1 MACGTMH
8 EHALKCLWKVIS
20 ERIVEMS
27 FPDWVGGNVV
37 FEEAVGIMMGHISS
51 GKHALSH
58 MAGVPPNLDWMSMLS
73 DPLNT

>member
-1 MACGTMH
+1 
-8 EHALKCLWKVIS
+8 
-20 ERIVEMS
+20 MS
-27 FPDWVGGNVV
+27 FPYWVGGNVV
-37 FEEAVGIMMGHISS
+37 FEEVVGIMMGHISS